1 MKKRRVPG
9 FALPS
14 QAFTESPNQKTL
26 HLAVDIH
33 SPLVISGTTLLYCQ
47 LIFLNAQIVVVV
59 VAVVVGQWAV
69 SFTYL
74 RGLIL
79 NRNPGLTNS

>member
-9 FALPS
+9 LPLPS

-33 SPLVISGTTLLYCQ
+33 SALVISGTTLLLCNQ
-47 LIFLNAQIVVVV
+47 
-59 VAVVVGQWAV
+59 
-69 SFTYL
+69 
-74 RGLIL
+74 
-79 NRNPGLTNS
+79 